1 MKTLFPYKVT
11 FTSSKV
17 RIYVVLCM
25 CTQLLSHIQL
35 FATLTDGSPP
45 GSSVHRI
52 LQARI
57 LGGLPLSTPGDLPDP
72 GIKPVSPA
80 LQADY

>member
-17 RIYVVLCM
+17 RIYVMLCM
-25 CTQLLSHIQL
+25 CTQLLSHVQL
-35 FATLTDGSPP
+35 SATLTDCSPP

-72 GIKPVSPA
+72 RIKPMSPA
-80 LQADY
+80 LQANY